1 MRPRRNLPLVISAL
15 RTYAAGMA
23 PDLIADPETDPT
35 ATYALDPA
43 VVRRLA
49 RRVVAGPRPPQH
61 TTHTPMTGAPLATLP
76 HSTTADVAVAV
87 DAARA
92 AQRSWARTPMELR
105 ERIFLRYHDIVLD
118 RQVQLLDIIQLES
131 GKTRR
136 QAFEEVAD
144 VALVARHYARTA
156 ASTLRPRRRGGLFP
170 VLTQTVEHHH
180 PRGVVGI
187 VSPWNYPLSLAIT
200 DAIPAIMAGNTVV
213 LRPDPQ
219 ASLTALQAVQLLT
232 EAGLPES
239 VLQVVLGDGPT
250 VGQAVVDLTDYVC
263 FTGSTAT
270 GRAVATAVASR
281 LVGFS
286 LELGGKN
293 SMYVAEDADL
303 DQAVEGAVRACFS
316 SAGQLCISVERLLVH
331 DAVVEE
337 FTRRF
342 VAAVRRM
349 RLGGELAYGQDMG
362 SLVSQ
367 AQLDRV
373 TAHVEDARSKGARV
387 LTGGRARPDLGPYFY
402 EPTVLDR
409 VSAAMDL
416 RDEETFGPVVAIY
429 RVHTD
434 EEAVRLANDTDYG
447 LNAAV
452 YTRDVARGR
461 RIAAGIQAG
470 TVNINE
476 GYAAA
481 WGSVA
486 APMGGMKQSGMGRRH
501 GAEGILKY
509 TESQNVTAQYLL
521 PVAPSLGMSEETYV
535 GAMTGALRLLKVL
548 GRR

>member
-1 MRPRRNLPLVISAL
+1 
-15 RTYAAGMA
+15 MA

-35 ATYALDPA
+35 ATYAVDPA
-43 VVRRLA
+43 LVRRLA
-49 RRVVAGPRPPQH
+49 RRVVAGPRSAQF
-61 TTHTPMTGAPLATLP
+61 TSHTPLTGAPLGTLP
-76 HSTTADVAVAV
+76 LSTTADVAVAV

-92 AQRSWARTPMELR
+92 AQRSWARTPMEVR
-105 ERIFLRYHDIVLD
+105 ERIFLRYHDLVLE
-118 RQVQLLDIIQLES
+118 RQVELLDIVQLES

-144 VALVARHYARTA
+144 VAIVARHYARSA
-156 ASTLRPRRRGGLFP
+156 AAYLRPRRRAGLFP
-170 VLTQTVEHHH
+170 LLTQSVEHHH

-200 DAIPAIMAGNTVV
+200 DAIPALMAGNAVV
-213 LRPDPQ
+213 LRPDLQ

-250 VGQAVVDLTDYVC
+250 IGQAVVDLTDYVC

-270 GRAVATAVASR
+270 GRQVATSVASR

-293 SMYVAEDADL
+293 SMYIADDANL
-303 DQAVEGAVRACFS
+303 DKAVEGAVRACFS
-316 SAGQLCISVERLLVH
+316 SAGQLCISIERLLVH
-331 DAVVEE
+331 QSVADE

-342 VAAVRRM
+342 VAAVKNL
-349 RLGGELAYGQDMG
+349 RLGADLAYGVDMG
-362 SLVSQ
+362 SLVS
-367 AQLDRV
+367 ATQLERV
-373 TAHVEDARSKGARV
+373 TAQVDDARSKGARV

-402 EPTVLDR
+402 EPTVLEG

-416 RDEETFGPVVAIY
+416 RDDETFGPVVAIY
-429 RVHTD
+429 RVQTD
-434 EEAVRLANDTDYG
+434 EEAVRFANDTDYG

-452 YTRDVARGR
+452 YTRDVGRGR
-461 RIAAGIQAG
+461 RIAAAIQAG

-486 APMGGMKQSGMGRRH
+486 APMGGMKQSGVGRRH
-501 GAEGILKY
+501 GSEGILKY
-509 TESQNVTAQYLL
+509 TESQNITAQYLL
-521 PVAPSLGMSEETYV
+521 PVAGPRGVSEETYV
-535 GAMTGALRLLKVL
+535 RLLTGALKALKAA

>member
-1 MRPRRNLPLVISAL
+1 
-15 RTYAAGMA
+15 MA

-35 ATYALDPA
+35 ATYAVDPA
-43 VVRRLA
+43 QVRRLA
-49 RRVVAGPRPPQH
+49 RRVVSAPRADQH
-61 TTHTPMTGAPLATLP
+61 VSHTPLTGAPLGSLP
-76 HSTTADVAVAV
+76 LSTRDDVAVAV

-105 ERIFLRYHDIVLD
+105 ERIFLRYHDLVLE
-118 RQVQLLDIIQLES
+118 RQVQLLDLVQLES

-136 QAFEEVAD
+136 QAFEEVGD
-144 VALVARHYARTA
+144 VAIVSRHYARSA
-156 ASTLRPRRRGGLFP
+156 AAYLRARKRPGLFP
-170 VLTQTVEHHH
+170 VLTQSVEHHH

-200 DAIPAIMAGNTVV
+200 DAIPALMAGNAVV
-213 LRPDPQ
+213 LRPDLQ

-239 VLQVVLGDGPT
+239 VFQVVLGDGPT
-250 VGQAVVDLTDYVC
+250 VGQAVVDLADYVC
-263 FTGSTAT
+263 YTGSTAT
-270 GRAVATAVASR
+270 GRRVATSVAGR
-281 LVGFS
+281 LVGYS

-293 SMYVAEDADL
+293 SLYVADDADL
-303 DQAVEGAVRACFS
+303 DRAVEGAVRACYS
-316 SAGQLCISVERLLVH
+316 SAGQLCISIERVLVH
-331 DAVVEE
+331 DAVADE

-342 VAAVRRM
+342 VEAVQSM
-349 RLGGELAYGQDMG
+349 RLSAALSYAPDALTMG
-362 SLVSQ
+362 SLVS
-367 AQLDRV
+367 AEQLARV
-373 TAHVEDARSKGARV
+373 EAHVEDARSKGAQI
-387 LTGGRARPDLGPYFY
+387 LAGGRPRPDVGPFFY
-402 EPTVLDR
+402 EPTV
-409 VSAAMDL
+409 VTGVTAAMDL
-416 RDEETFGPVVAIY
+416 RDEETFGPVAAIY
-429 RVHTD
+429 RVHSD

-447 LNAAV
+447 LNASV

-486 APMGGMKQSGMGRRH
+486 APMGGMKQSGLGRRH

-509 TESQNVTAQYLL
+509 TESQNITAQYLV
-521 PVAPSLGMSEETYV
+521 PVAPVFGLSEESYTRV
-535 GAMTGALRLLKVL
+535 MTAALRTLKAM